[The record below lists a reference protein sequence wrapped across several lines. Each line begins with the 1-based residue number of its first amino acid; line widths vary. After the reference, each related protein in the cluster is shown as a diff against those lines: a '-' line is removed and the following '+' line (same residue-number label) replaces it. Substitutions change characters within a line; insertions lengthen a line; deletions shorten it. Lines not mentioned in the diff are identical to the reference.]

1 MAEDTS
7 FPENAYPL
15 APTTELPP
23 IGTYGTSIGSV
34 PSGSAPLG
42 PSSITG
48 NVPPTDTYPLPPIPA
63 PGPAFDPVM
72 YGQPLQPATNS
83 LTVASFALALISW
96 IVPLFFLVGSIPAV
110 ICGHIG
116 LKQVRETQESG
127 RSLAIAGLVLGY
139 IPIAAIILV
148 LAIGAITSTAIS
160 IFGLTIQL

>member
-1 MAEDTS
+1 MVPHRWALLPSLVT
-7 FPENAYPL
+7 FPPL
-15 APTTELPP
+15 TP
-23 IGTYGTSIGSV
+23 ILSLRS
-34 PSGSAPLG
+34 
-42 PSSITG
+42 
-48 NVPPTDTYPLPPIPA
+48 PLPVQHSI
-63 PGPAFDPVM
+63 
-72 YGQPLQPATNS
+72 LLCT
-83 LTVASFALALISW
+83 ASRYNQQ
-96 IVPLFFLVGSIPAV
+96 LFFLVGSIPAV

>member
-23 IGTYGTSIGSV
+23 IGTYGTPIGSV

-72 YGQPLQPATNS
+72 YGQPLQPC
-83 LTVASFALALISW
+83 LL
-96 IVPLFFLVGSIPAV
+96 
-110 ICGHIG
+110 
-116 LKQVRETQESG
+116 
-127 RSLAIAGLVLGY
+127 Y
-139 IPIAAIILV
+139 
-148 LAIGAITSTAIS
+148 TSPS
-160 IFGLTIQL
+160 PRDS